1 MKDPVIKKIILA
13 TDFSEASKNATY
25 HAILEAKKHNAKLTA
40 MHVFDTSVW
49 NIPAHYYF
57 APARPP
63 GFSDLIEDCEKAR
76 QRGRETLKIFEKSFN
91 TEVES
96 VFRESDEVGEEI
108 VNFSKEQNAD
118 LLVLGTHGYG
128 GWNRLTMG
136 SVAEFVVR
144 NAPCAVLT
152 VKPEGKK

>member
-1 MKDPVIKKIILA
+1 MKEPIIKEIMLA

-25 HAILEAKKHNAKLTA
+25 HALLEAKKHNAKLTA

-63 GFSDLIEDCEKAR
+63 GFTDLIEDCEKAR
-76 QRGRETLKIFEKSFN
+76 QRGKEALKTFEKSFN
-91 TEVES
+91 IEVQS
-96 VFRESDEVGEEI
+96 VFREGDEVGEEI
-108 VNFSKEQNAD
+108 VNFAKECKAD
-118 LLVLGTHGYG
+118 LIVLGTHGYS
-128 GWNRLTMG
+128 GWKRLTMG

-144 NAPCAVLT
+144 NASCAVLT
-152 VKPEGKK
+152 VKPEGK